1 MLQEEAASDAT
12 SIAYS
17 TAVETAQ
24 VASDGQSSLALTREL
39 SKNVVEDIEKSEKL
53 IRRLTELSG
62 SIENIVQVIGNIA
75 DQTNL
80 LALNAAI
87 EAARAGDYG
96 RGFAVVADE
105 VRVLASRTSDSTEEI
120 SRVVAENLSLTNDI
134 TQSMEVISQSS
145 IETNDRL
152 ESVSVV
158 IEEIQKGAED
168 VARSVSNLT

>member
-1 MLQEEAASDAT
+1 M
-12 SIAYS
+12 
-17 TAVETAQ
+17 
-24 VASDGQSSLALTREL
+24 TREL
-39 SKNVVEDIEKSEKL
+39 SKNVVEDIEQSEKL